1 MTGTIVNT
9 AAVVA
14 GSLIGMTLGG
24 GMKAAYREVYF
35 RAVGLFT
42 LLLGAKM
49 ALDMSSPL
57 VIVISLVGGGFV
69 GVKFQLDRR
78 TAQLGDSVKKKLPRA
93 GEHFTEGLTTAFLL
107 FCAGSMTIVGAI
119 EEGLGRTS
127 DLLLTKSVMDFF
139 SAIMLASGMGLGVLC
154 SAGLVLVFQ
163 GGITLLVGLVGSGVP
178 EVIISNV
185 SAVGGIILMGLA
197 VELLGIK
204 KMEVVNLLP
213 AIIIVSLLSWLE
225 MLFF

>member
-24 GMKAAYREVYF
+24 GMKASYREVYF

-49 ALDMSSPL
+49 ALGMSSPL
-57 VIVISLVGGGFV
+57 VVVISLVGGGFA
-69 GVKFQLDRR
+69 GVKLQLDRR
-78 TAQLGDSVKKKLPRA
+78 AAQLGDSMKKKLPRA
-93 GEHFTEGLTTAFLL
+93 GENFTEGLTTAFLL

-119 EEGLGRTS
+119 EEGLGHTS

-154 SAGLVLVFQ
+154 SAGLLFLFQ
-163 GGITLLVGLVGSGVP
+163 GGITLLVGLVGRGVP

-185 SAVGGIILMGLA
+185 SAAGGIILIGLA

-213 AIIIVSLLSWLE
+213 AIILVSLLSWLE